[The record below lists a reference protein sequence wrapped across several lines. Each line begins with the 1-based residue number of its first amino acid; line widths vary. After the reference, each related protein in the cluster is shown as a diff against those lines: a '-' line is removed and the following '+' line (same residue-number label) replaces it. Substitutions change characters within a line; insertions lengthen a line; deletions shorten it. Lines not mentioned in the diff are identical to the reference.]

1 MQKDGKDKSMRI
13 RKIVIG
19 VICML
24 GMVISLL
31 RTEISAQATVYKEG
45 FTYQKLPKEIKK
57 KIKGVSY
64 HKNPYI
70 SYSDLRYVKV
80 RYYNFQGKIKSGELI
95 VNKKIAAKT
104 VKIFYELYEIKYP
117 IQSIKLVDEYGAD
130 DEKSMAANN
139 TSAFNYRKVAGTN
152 RLSKHA
158 LGLAIDINPRIN
170 PYINSK
176 GVLAPKNAKVYQVRD
191 VKKCKG
197 KYAKY
202 MIQRNS
208 KITKI
213 FKKYGFSWGGD
224 WKYSK
229 DYQHFEL

>member
-1 MQKDGKDKSMRI
+1 MTKQKGWI
-13 RKIVIG
+13 EALCVLT
-19 VICML
+19 VF
-24 GMVISLL
+24 SLL
-31 RTEISAQATVYKEG
+31 VSTAPETQAKTYRSG
-45 FTYQKLPKEIKK
+45 FTYQKLPDHIKK
-57 KIKGVSY
+57 KITGVSY
-64 HKNPYI
+64 KKNSRITYK
-70 SYSDLRYVKV
+70 DLRYVRV
-80 RYYNFQGKIKSGELI
+80 RYYDFSGKVQIGELI
-95 VNKKIAAKT
+95 VNKKIADKT
-104 VKIFYELYEIKYP
+104 VRIFYELYQIKYP
-117 IQSIKLVDEYGAD
+117 IERMELVDSYDAD
-130 DEKSMAANN
+130 DEKSMRANN
-139 TSAFNYRKVAGTN
+139 TSAFNYRTVAGTS

-176 GVLAPKNAKVYQVRD
+176 GVLAPSNARVYQCRN
-191 VKKCKG
+191 KKQCKG
-197 KYAKY
+197 KYARY